1 VGTGGRTQASP
12 QSPIPSPQQ
21 HPFACLVLA
30 AGAGTRFGEPKVG
43 ARLPSGERFLDA
55 VVRVASEAGAHPVVV
70 VVPPGIVVPGPARGV
85 ENPDSGGEQIASIRL
100 GVAALA
106 NTRVEGVLVWPV
118 DHPFV
123 LIESVLAVID
133 GYRRTQAPIVI
144 PTYEGRRGHPAFFA
158 RGTWPDLMTVA
169 SGGARSVLRMYASQV
184 HELPVPDP
192 GVVLDIDTRSD
203 MPPGGWRATDA
214 LSRDE

>member
-1 VGTGGRTQASP
+1 M
-12 QSPIPSPQQ
+12 
-21 HPFACLVLA
+21 LA
-30 AGAGTRFGEPKVG
+30 AGAGTRFGEPKAG
-43 ARLPSGERFLDA
+43 ALLPSGERFLDA
-55 VVRVASEAGAHPVVV
+55 VVRVAADAGAHPVVA
-70 VVPPGIVVPGPARGV
+70 VVPPGFDVPGPARGV
-85 ENPDSGGEQIASIRL
+85 GNPDSGGEQVASIRL
-100 GVAALA
+100 GLAALA
-106 NTRVEGVLVWPV
+106 NSPVEGVLVWPV

-123 LIESVLAVID
+123 LMESVLAVID
-133 GYRRTQAPIVI
+133 GHRRTQAPIVI

-158 RGTWPDLMTVA
+158 RVTWPDLMTVA
-169 SGGARSVLRMYASQV
+169 SGGARSVLRTYASQV

>member
-1 VGTGGRTQASP
+1 M
-12 QSPIPSPQQ
+12 
-21 HPFACLVLA
+21 
-30 AGAGTRFGEPKVG
+30 
-43 ARLPSGERFLDA
+43 
-55 VVRVASEAGAHPVVV
+55 
-70 VVPPGIVVPGPARGV
+70 
-85 ENPDSGGEQIASIRL
+85 ASIRL
-100 GVAALA
+100 GLVALA
-106 NTRVEGVLVWPV
+106 NSPVEGVLVWPV

-123 LIESVLAVID
+123 LIESVLAVVD

-158 RGTWPDLMTVA
+158 RATWPDLMTVA
-169 SGGARSVLRMYASQV
+169 SGGARSVLRMYGSQV

>member
-1 VGTGGRTQASP
+1 MAERPPGTRPASRLN
-12 QSPIPSPQQ
+12 
-21 HPFACLVLA
+21 HPCACVVLA
-30 AGAGTRFGEPKVG
+30 AGAGSRFGEPKAG

-55 VVRVASEAGAHPVVV
+55 VVRVAAEAGANPVVA
-70 VVPPGIVVPGPARGV
+70 VVPPGTNVPAPARGV
-85 ENPDSGGEQIASIRL
+85 ENPEAAGEQVASIRL
-100 GVAALA
+100 GLAALA
-106 NTRVEGVLVWPV
+106 NSPAEGVLVWPV

-123 LIESVLAVID
+123 LMESVLAVAD

-144 PTYEGRRGHPAFFA
+144 PTFEGRRGHPAFFA
-158 RGTWPDLMTVA
+158 RSTWPDLMTVA
-169 SGGARSVLRMYASQV
+169 SGGARSVVRMYASQV

>member
-1 VGTGGRTQASP
+1 MVE
-12 QSPIPSPQQ
+12 QQ
-21 HPFACLVLA
+21 HPFACVVLA
-30 AGAGTRFGEPKVG
+30 AGAGTRYGEPKAG

-55 VVRVASEAGAHPVVV
+55 VVRVAADAGARPVIA
-70 VVPPGIVVPGPARGV
+70 VVPPGFTIPGRARGV
-85 ENPDSGGEQIASIRL
+85 ENLEPESEQITSIRL

-106 NTRVEGVLVWPV
+106 NAPVEGALVWPV

-123 LIESVLAVID
+123 LIESVLAVAD

-144 PTYEGRRGHPAFFA
+144 PTYDGRRGHPAFFA
-158 RGTWPDLMTVA
+158 RDTWPDLMTVA
-169 SGGARSVLRMYASQV
+169 SGGARAVVRAYASQV

-214 LSRDE
+214 LS